1 MKGII
6 SGSGRTERRGRVV
19 VNNRMPLL
27 LHPEFLAQFD
37 IVFVQYETF
46 LRDYQVYVAERRQ
59 LRRQPRFPSM
69 TSPLFQLQWW
79 RIVFDEMQL
88 VESNMEAL
96 ARCNTLD
103 CVNMW
108 CVIGTPF
115 NRNLQDLFGVD
126 ATAPPPLLRR
136 PRHVDQ
142 VYRCS
147 GCWERRRV
155 ESNEGGLLL
164 RATHPPV
171 AHFRLLLVHHVRRP
185 ATSLAKPHSAAA
197 SRHPPHSPV
206 GSRGRFLFPL
216 FHVEHTLP
224 EGSRSLHGD
233 AEAVPG
239 QAQAEEQSAVH
250 GESSPQGGPLHHLG
264 VR

>member
-1 MKGII
+1 MEGSGSSAIDVSPDWYVCYDCQKKKAKTVRIACKTTLVFTPAHICIQWIEELRKHVQAGASDTHVITGNYCEGRVNGVRYLFYPGCGVLMKGII

-108 CVIGTPF
+108 CVSGTPF
-115 NRNLQDLFGVD
+115 NRNLQDLFGVVR
-126 ATAPPPLLRR
+126 LLRLPYYGDR
-136 PRHVDQ
+136 DMWTKCIAV
-142 VYRCS
+142 
-147 GCWERRRV
+147 
-155 ESNEGGLLL
+155 
-164 RATHPPV
+164 RA
-171 AHFRLLLVHHVRRP
+171 
-185 ATSLAKPHSAAA
+185 
-197 SRHPPHSPV
+197 V
-206 GSRGRFLFPL
+206 GRD
-216 FHVEHTLP
+216 
-224 EGSRSLHGD
+224 D
-233 AEAVPG
+233 A
-239 QAQAEEQSAVH
+239 
-250 GESSPQGGPLHHLG
+250 
-264 VR
+264 